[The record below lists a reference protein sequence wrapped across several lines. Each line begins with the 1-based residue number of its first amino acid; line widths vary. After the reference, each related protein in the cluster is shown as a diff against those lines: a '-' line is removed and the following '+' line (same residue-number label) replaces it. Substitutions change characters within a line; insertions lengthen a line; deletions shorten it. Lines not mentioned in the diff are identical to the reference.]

1 MSARTSLRQIHRE
14 FSRRPNSN
22 LAPKRDP
29 YSLLMARHEIVMGY
43 SCMGD
48 GTAEQPEYAKEE
60 HVPNLLN
67 RGDATKVV
75 SSSKVNVR
83 FKTAA
88 AVMNYWIASWWDL
101 INSHQNLILTLY
113 RVAHPQN
120 QKFRS

>member
-1 MSARTSLRQIHRE
+1 
-14 FSRRPNSN
+14 
-22 LAPKRDP
+22 
-29 YSLLMARHEIVMGY
+29 MGY